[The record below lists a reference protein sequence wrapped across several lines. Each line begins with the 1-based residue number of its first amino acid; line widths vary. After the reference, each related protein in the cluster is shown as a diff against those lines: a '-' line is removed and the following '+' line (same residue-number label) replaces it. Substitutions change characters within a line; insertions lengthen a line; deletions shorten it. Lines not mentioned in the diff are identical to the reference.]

1 MSQQRGVRDG
11 EIDSPAAVATRRD
24 ARRASRPPA
33 ISPRHLALHVS
44 LIDDMLRKSRWLK
57 TRAGQSHLT
66 FLSPKKRARVLEMY
80 DEGRLRRVAAEL
92 VGVNVADLP
101 KRPVWRSKA
110 HALVY
115 TVDAA
120 AWYLHCSR
128 KTIYNM
134 LSKNRTAFPPQYRRA
149 KHHPRR
155 VRVLSGMDI
164 SRLQDL
170 QIVLIREGTKFIRM
184 TWADARKRR
193 QQRSFAS

>member
-44 LIDDMLRKSRWLK
+44 LIDDMLRISRWLN

-66 FLSPKKRARVLEMY
+66 LLSPKKRARVLEIY

-115 TVDAA
+115 TRCGICTVAA
-120 AWYLHCSR
+120 RPFTTCSPR
-128 KTIYNM
+128 IV
-134 LSKNRTAFPPQYRRA
+134 RPF
-149 KHHPRR
+149 HP
-155 VRVLSGMDI
+155 S
-164 SRLQDL
+164 
-170 QIVLIREGTKFIRM
+170 T
-184 TWADARKRR
+184 DARSTIPVEFGSSVGWISPDSRIF
-193 QQRSFAS
+193 RSS